1 MAVLRAMPIRL
12 QPIFSSQKRL
22 IVRAAFSVAC
32 HRSPESRSID
42 DPLGLILQIAKRH
55 SEPPAI

>member
-1 MAVLRAMPIRL
+1 MPIRL

-22 IVRAAFSVAC
+22 IARAAFRIAC

-42 DPLGLILQIAKRH
+42 DPLGLILQMAKRH